1 MSRSRAWFLTEN
13 SQLLKSQSTLE
24 EECSKSSVV
33 YAVMSKEVAPTT
45 GHEHAHIYIYYK
57 NARSFNCMK
66 DKFPTANIE
75 RALGSPEQ
83 ATKYITKDGD
93 KIFEYGVCP
102 VARKSI
108 DVVWKEAVD
117 AFKRGEGDRESRIYA
132 THQTFFDSLELE
144 HKKFKKYNGNLQ
156 NKNIWIFGPAGTG
169 KSALAEHLAEMEG
182 VTWYNKMNNKWWN
195 GYRDQKYVIMQDI
208 DPDRLKGLVDHIKQ
222 WADRY
227 PFTAEL
233 KNTARTISPEGYRL
247 VITSNYSIEQC
258 FPKEDDQNAIY
269 RRFNVIELT
278 GPLSEQDIEDIL
290 HPGFSDEYKGFPGS
304 K

>member
-13 SQLLKSQSTLE
+13 SQLLKSQATLE
-24 EECSKSSVV
+24 EECAKDTVV
-33 YAVMSKEVAPTT
+33 YAIMCKEVAPKT
-45 GHEHAHIYIYYK
+45 GHEHAHIYIYFK

-66 DKFPTANIE
+66 DKFPTADIE
-75 RALGSPEQ
+75 KAKGSPEQ
-83 ATKYITKDGD
+83 AMKYVSKDGD
-93 KIFEYGVCP
+93 KMYEFGVCP
-102 VARKSI
+102 VGRKSI
-108 DVVWKEAVD
+108 EVVWKEAVD

-132 THQTFFDSLELE
+132 AHQSFFDSLELQYR
-144 HKKFKKYNGNLQ
+144 KYPKYDGNLQ
-156 NKNIWIFGPAGTG
+156 NKNIWIYGPAGTG
-169 KSALAEHLAEMEG
+169 KSSLAEHLADLEG
-182 VTWYNKMNNKWWN
+182 ASWYNKMNNKWWN

-233 KNTARTISPEGYRL
+233 KNTARTISPAGYRL

-278 GPLSEQDIEDIL
+278 DRPSKEDIQDIL
-290 HPGFSDEYKGFPGS
+290 HPNFPDLYKPFD
-304 K
+304 